1 MMPSVAPRTSDG
13 TKSGQRCSSGGQP
26 PRPCHSTMRGTRW
39 ASASSIV
46 TAYSAMVAACTP
58 LVVVSG
64 SAVWV

>member
-1 MMPSVAPRTSDG
+1 MMPSVAPLTSDG

-39 ASASSIV
+39 ARARSMVI
-46 TAYSAMVAACTP
+46 AYSATVAACTP

-64 SAVWV
+64 SVVSV